1 MKRLLAICMIL
12 AGCPHLSLA
21 QGIQGNVKLTGKAA
35 VITTGH
41 AVMLSWTASPGAGS
55 YSVYRGS
62 TQGGPYVKMASGI
75 PGTNYADAHVTH
87 KQTLYYVT
95 TAVNG
100 PNESGYS
107 NEIVAVIP

>member
-41 AVMLSWTASPGAGS
+41 AVMLSWSASPGAAS

-62 TQGGPYVKMASGI
+62 TQGGPYAKMASGI
-75 PGTNYADAHVTH
+75 PGTNYADAHVTN

-100 PNESGYS
+100 TNESSYS
-107 NEIVAVIP
+107 NEIAAVIP